1 MNFTDKD
8 KMLAR
13 KYITAGY
20 KWVCRNGENLFICKY
35 KPMKLEVGLAKIWLF
50 VTQNCNEA
58 NHKRIDK
65 RNFKP
70 VQFSDSEPTKLDD
83 IIGEEK

>member
-1 MNFTDKD
+1 MTFTDKD

-20 KWVCRNGENLFICKY
+20 EWIARGKQNSLYICLY
-35 KPMKLEVGLAKIWLF
+35 KPTKFALSNYAWICLYS
-50 VTQNCNEA
+50 
-58 NHKRIDK
+58 KRIDK

-70 VQFSDSEPTKLDD
+70 IQPNSDPIRIDD
-83 IIGEEK
+83 IIGE